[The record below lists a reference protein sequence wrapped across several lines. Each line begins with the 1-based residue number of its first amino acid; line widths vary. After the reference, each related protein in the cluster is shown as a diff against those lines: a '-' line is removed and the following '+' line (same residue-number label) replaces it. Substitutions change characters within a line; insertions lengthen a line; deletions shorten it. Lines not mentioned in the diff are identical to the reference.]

1 MIKMDNDEVIHL
13 LWKMGKIKFCCTGP
27 KSHHT
32 MLLFFDR
39 DIKICG
45 SIRIGND

>member
-1 MIKMDNDEVIHL
+1 MSKMDNDVIIHL
-13 LWKMGKIKFCCTGP
+13 YCKMGKIKFCCMGP
-27 KSHHT
+27 KSHYT

-45 SIRIGND
+45 SIRVGND